1 MYTAHRRNIISLSER
16 LLKYLLCLDC
26 KRFLAPLVHPA
37 SEGGGEELIAAAAFI
52 VKREGERE
60 SCEIMPRSKAL
71 FMPSSNKIRNG

>member
-37 SEGGGEELIAAAAFI
+37 SEEGGEELIAAAAFI
-52 VKREGERE
+52 VKRERERE
-60 SCEIMPRSKAL
+60 RELRNYASIE
-71 FMPSSNKIRNG
+71 SSFHAVV